1 MADGRDT
8 VTNEELALPEVDRF
22 DPDTCHSSPPSYDV
36 SRESR
41 MPLDRANSS
50 NSVSSLNRTGQS
62 AHLPVRITRS
72 ASSTSF
78 GQGKQR
84 ALSRTGSSNSFG
96 TQGLEERRMTRTM
109 SSASFFFSNEEFEGE
124 VFFENLTGRVML
136 IEVSDR
142 HVMSVDAVQKE
153 KTTLLS
159 N

>member
-1 MADGRDT
+1 MKFFFRKKMSDIRDT
-8 VTNEELALPEVDRF
+8 AIDEEPSLPEVDRF
-22 DPDTCHSSPPSYDV
+22 DPDTCHSCPPSYDV
-36 SRESR
+36 SRDSR
-41 MPLDRANSS
+41 MSLARTNSS
-50 NSVSSLNRTGQS
+50 NSVSSLNRIGQS

-124 VFFENLTGRVML
+124 CYTIATFFITFSTNKMV
-136 IEVSDR
+136 
-142 HVMSVDAVQKE
+142 
-153 KTTLLS
+153 
-159 N
+159 